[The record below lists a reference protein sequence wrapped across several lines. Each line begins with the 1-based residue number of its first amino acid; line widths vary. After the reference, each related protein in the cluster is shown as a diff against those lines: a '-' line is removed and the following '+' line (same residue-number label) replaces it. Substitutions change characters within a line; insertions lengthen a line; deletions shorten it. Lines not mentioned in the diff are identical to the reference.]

1 MKPRL
6 YLQHCCI
13 KHTENNFLPMISIR
27 SRAFD
32 ILGAFASGLC
42 LIHCIATP
50 FLFVAQTGLHKYI
63 SDHKTAPLWWVYIDI
78 LALVISLIAI
88 YFTAKSASGTWF
100 KVMLYTSWL
109 VLALIV
115 FNEKLELFK
124 IPEFMIY
131 FPSIALVILHLL
143 NLRYA
148 MR

>member
-1 MKPRL
+1 M
-6 YLQHCCI
+6 
-13 KHTENNFLPMISIR
+13 
-27 SRAFD
+27 
-32 ILGAFASGLC
+32 
-42 LIHCIATP
+42 
-50 FLFVAQTGLHKYI
+50 
-63 SDHKTAPLWWVYIDI
+63 YIDI